1 MHILGLLVRLCGK
14 HIKPTWSLDSI
25 VKRAWANLVLV
36 SLVEQFL
43 SWRNDLMYRY
53 LGSWNLTC
61 KVSARFCFWDWGNPP
76 SEANNCNLV
85 LSPEVMHDL
94 HAFADDMVG
103 NLPPEG
109 EVALPDWRCIKHV
122 QTYSDALYIHMC
134 AFYMYVCIY
143 MYIHNHIL
151 LVIWK
156 YIVMDALFLPS
167 PWNDIIR
174 HCQEQLHAL
183 TSTNILDINGDT

>member
-1 MHILGLLVRLCGK
+1 
-14 HIKPTWSLDSI
+14 
-25 VKRAWANLVLV
+25 
-36 SLVEQFL
+36 
-43 SWRNDLMYRY
+43 
-53 LGSWNLTC
+53 
-61 KVSARFCFWDWGNPP
+61 
-76 SEANNCNLV
+76 
-85 LSPEVMHDL
+85 MHDL

-167 PWNDIIR
+167 P
-174 HCQEQLHAL
+174 
-183 TSTNILDINGDT
+183 